1 MWRDRLRAAAARCG
15 AAERAALLA
24 GYVERFERWNQRI
37 NLSAAR
43 SADDIVD
50 HVIDCLALVGHVP
63 AGARV
68 IDVGSGGGLPGLV
81 LAAAR
86 ADVSVTCVEPLHKK
100 AAFLRQAARE
110 LGLAVTVMTQRVEEV
125 GAGVGYD
132 VAMSRATFALPEW
145 LERGATLVKPG
156 GLVLGME
163 GKDLIPLDSV
173 TTRHPYE
180 AGDRTRA
187 IIVRQVSAPAG

>member
-1 MWRDRLRAAAARCG
+1 MWRERLGAAAGRLG
-15 AAERAALLA
+15 VGERAALLV

-43 SADDIVD
+43 SADEITD
-50 HVIDCLALVGHVP
+50 HVIDCLALIPHVP

-68 IDVGSGGGLPGLV
+68 VDVGSGGGLPGLV

-86 ADVSVTCVEPLHKK
+86 ADVAVTCVEPLHKK

-110 LGLAVTVMTQRVEEV
+110 LGLSVEVMTQRVEAV
-125 GAGVGYD
+125 GGGYD
-132 VAMSRATFALPEW
+132 VAMSRATFALAEW
-145 LERGATLVKPG
+145 LAVGSSLVRAG

-163 GKDLIPLDSV
+163 AKDLIALDDC

-187 IIVRQVSAPAG
+187 IIVRRVTVPG